1 MHSKWLLDYFK
12 IKAAKSSVIF
22 FFFYQI
28 ILCFYLLFRFTLFP
42 HCSVKKRKVS
52 IRFGQDSVCYC
63 MNIVKQDCGY
73 KSDPLLYSI
82 SQWGRL
88 HLCKEV
94 HWADRGTRY
103 SSASE
108 RQVRSFLFLYFNKV
122 NVSTGITTVGLYRTG
137 GVNSKV
143 QRLMTSVFG
152 LLLLFWSDS
161 HVRSEVHLCFSN
173 HVLPCSVHSYFWDTA
188 GFRCLGQQDHNQ
200 RP

>member
-1 MHSKWLLDYFK
+1 MTAGLFQN
-12 IKAAKSSVIF
+12 KSSKIICDF

-161 HVRSEVHLCFSN
+161 CSFRGPSLLFQ
-173 HVLPCSVHSYFWDTA
+173 PCAS
-188 GFRCLGQQDHNQ
+188 LQ
-200 RP
+200 RPQLLLRYSWIQMSGTTRP